1 MPPWETCMGT
11 KQQPGVERGK
21 DKDVVAFR
29 RKPTKTGVYYIIWIP
44 RAMVRDDVVDPGAEY
59 DVFLRKQLGAAIETV
74 VAQAHALLAGNAVP
88 GKALVS
94 PADTARPCGPD
105 DSTAGLVLT
114 FQTGGKVYELRLSVT
129 ANDDGTLHYL
139 MGAVKAKNELAA
151 PMVKAFWSAFQDRT
165 LKSHAFLDMHTYV
178 DGEGKVRVLYFH
190 MWLGCINEKGSMYE
204 LDEVGKETEPQRKLS
219 GGGDGE
225 VAYIMRRRATLE
237 HFLSFL
243 SGAQRP
249 SEQFWISKNLGVAR
263 LLAEYDS
270 LHQAP

>member
-129 ANDDGTLHYL
+129 ANDEGTLHYL

-178 DGEGKVRVLYFH
+178 DAQGNRHVLYFH
-190 MWLGCINEKGSMYE
+190 MWLGAEEKGQV
-204 LDEVGKETEPQRKLS
+204 LKKDENGNVVQALTTGFDSES
-219 GGGDGE
+219 
-225 VAYIMRRRATLE
+225 AYVITRRATLE
-237 HFLSFL
+237 NFFRFLRGDVPL
-243 SGAQRP
+243 
-249 SEQFWISKNLGVAR
+249 EEDDWIALGLGIDD
-263 LLAEYDS
+263 LLAEYHADDGS
-270 LHQAP
+270 